1 MKKYVAMLGMSL
13 LLTACTTTHDE
24 TTSGEETANDEEH
37 VEAEADTEEET
48 EQATET
54 DIDTEGEG
62 GFLWKIEEGE
72 TTVYLQG
79 TIHAGIEE
87 IYPLN
92 EELEVA
98 FDEADV
104 LLPEIDWP
112 RMDPTGGLSEE
123 EMMDLMTFDDDR
135 VLSDV
140 LDGETYE
147 ALLDVMA
154 SEGMPEDMLEQIE
167 PWYFVM
173 GLEDVEAGEITL
185 DQGVD
190 YHYLER
196 GYEEGKEIRELEGQ
210 IISLQAMEEQSYELQ
225 VEQLEDVLNQ
235 DHDVEDE
242 IGEVDFF
249 NMYMH
254 GDEEAMFGVW
264 EDGSY
269 GDEYD
274 RTNLFDRN
282 ERNANIIDEI
292 LQEDDGQTYLALIG
306 TFHYIIEPG
315 VQHFLEEKGYTVER
329 IN

>member
-1 MKKYVAMLGMSL
+1 MLGISL
-13 LLTACTTTHDE
+13 LLTACTTT
-24 TTSGEETANDEEH
+24 NDEATSDEEMINDDEQ
-37 VEAEADTEEET
+37 VEAEADIQEET
-48 EQATET
+48 EQAKETE
-54 DIDTEGEG
+54 IDTEEEG
-62 GFLWKIEEGE
+62 GFLWKVEEGE

-92 EELEVA
+92 EELEAA

-123 EMMDLMTFDDDR
+123 EMMDLITFDDGR

-140 LDGETYE
+140 LDEETYE
-147 ALLDVMA
+147 TLLDVMA
-154 SEGMPEDMLEQIE
+154 SEGMQEDMIEQIE

-173 GLEDVEAGEITL
+173 GLEDVETGEISL

-210 IISLQAMEEQSYELQ
+210 IISLQAMEGQSYELQ
-225 VEQLEDVLNQ
+225 VEQLEYLLNQ
-235 DHDVEDE
+235 DRHVENELDE
-242 IGEVDFF
+242 VEFF

-254 GDEEAMFGVW
+254 GDEEALIGVW
-264 EDGSY
+264 EDASY

-282 ERNANIIDEI
+282 ERNATIIDEI

-306 TFHYIIEPG
+306 TFHYVIEPG

-329 IN
+329 VN